1 MQKKTNY
8 TPSKGELF
16 IEEYL
21 DKLRIEYKVQFK
33 INDLKGDNSTYRIA
47 DFYLPKLG
55 FYVEYFGMYNNSK
68 TDRER
73 YIFKRDLYIKNR
85 KPTIFI
91 YPEDLGILD
100 YVFHVEVKRL
110 FGYNIYHDRKKYLR
124 YSLNRYLM
132 NILNIS
138 FYHDRKKYL
147 RYSLN
152 RYLHVGN
159 PLKIFQAFF
168 LYVLGVIFTSL
179 NIGLQEV
186 FSKILGYTCFLVALA
201 YFYKFLM
208 NFIYSVNLK
217 DILGFV
223 TLKNLK

>member
-124 YSLNRYLM
+124 YSLNRYL
-132 NILNIS
+132 
-138 FYHDRKKYL
+138 
-147 RYSLN
+147 
-152 RYLHVGN
+152 HVGN